1 MRALKI
7 AGAVVACLIAIVIVL
22 LLTGIPSS
30 FITSLIQDRIER
42 ETGYRIAI
50 TGKTSVE
57 VWPSLGLALHNV
69 TLENPRNGPADLH
82 LAVGE
87 VRADLP
93 LSSLL
98 SGSPKVSELT
108 VDHPTLRLPMLRERA
123 RTNAS
128 PGPDRAD
135 EAPARTTAF
144 PVDRVTVSNGA
155 IVFFDPDNRVE
166 DRINDLDATIRIDA
180 DRNIA
185 IAGSARPGNHS
196 LKFTIKAA
204 LPAGAPGRQN
214 IPTEL
219 TLDAPG
225 VLTRSLTA
233 KADVRINGQMLLI
246 NGLSGSLDGG
256 KFNGWASVDL
266 ASKPLVKVDLD
277 FQQLGFGPASSQ
289 PTPNPAAQSAMQPWS
304 DVPFDLNGLN
314 YVDAQVTISAAELRF
329 GNARFAPAS
338 VSATIANGVLQT
350 TFSRLGA
357 YDGEAN
363 GTLSVDAS
371 KGQPVFALQAD
382 VTGVRALPLL
392 SSLADF
398 DTVDGK
404 MQAKV
409 NVQATGNSLHALMSS
424 AAGTASVDVRDGAL
438 RNLNIAKMIRALTSG
453 TLSGWQEHPDQT
465 TDLSQLSATA
475 TIAQGKATTSDLFL
489 AGPLV
494 RMTGAGTVDLGSK
507 TLAFRVEPKLV
518 MTTQGQGGSADPV
531 GLGIPVIVQ
540 GTWSEP
546 RIYPDTAGIL
556 DNPDAAYA
564 KLRELG
570 QGLFGQNGLGSD
582 KSGGPN
588 LGETLGTLIQQ
599 GLGGAA
605 GKPNPGGSPSP
616 SQPSP
621 GQSSQGQS
629 SQGTATPLD
638 DIMKRLFGR

>member
-7 AGAVVACLIAIVIVL
+7 AGAVVVCLIAIAIVL
-22 LLTGIPSS
+22 LVTGIPSS
-30 FITSLIQDRIER
+30 FITSLVQDRIER

-50 TGKTSVE
+50 AGKTSVE
-57 VWPSLGLALHNV
+57 VWPSLGLVLHNV
-69 TLENPRNGPADLH
+69 TLENPKSGPTDLH
-82 LAVGE
+82 LTVGE

-93 LSSLL
+93 LSNLL

-108 VDHPTLRLPMLRERA
+108 IDHPTLRLPMLRER
-123 RTNAS
+123 T
-128 PGPDRAD
+128 RANTPSGTEPAD
-135 EAPARTTAF
+135 NAPADNTEF
-144 PVDRVTVSNGA
+144 PIDRVTISNGA
-155 IVFFDPDNRVE
+155 VVFFDPDNRLE
-166 DRINDLDATIRIDA
+166 DRINDLDATVAIGA
-180 DRNIA
+180 DRTIA
-185 IAGSARPGNHS
+185 IAGSARPGSHS

-204 LPAGAPGRQN
+204 LPAGVLTRQN

-225 VLTRSLTA
+225 VLTRQLTA
-233 KADVRINGQMLLI
+233 KADVRINGQTLLI
-246 NGLSGSLDGG
+246 NGLSGSLNGG
-256 KFNGWASVDL
+256 NFNGWASVDL

-277 FQQLGFGPASSQ
+277 FQQLGFGPASG
-289 PTPNPAAQSAMQPWS
+289 NPAPQSGMQPWS

-329 GNARFAPAS
+329 GNAHFAPAS
-338 VSATIANGVLQT
+338 VSATIASGVLQT

-371 KGQPVFALQAD
+371 KGQPAFALQAD

-398 DTVDGK
+398 ENVDGK
-404 MQAKV
+404 MQAKAA
-409 NVQATGNSLHALMSS
+409 VQATGNSLRAIMSS
-424 AAGTASVDVRDGAL
+424 VAGTASVDVRDGAL
-438 RNLNIAKMIRALTSG
+438 RNLNLAKMIRSLTSG
-453 TLSGWQEHPDQT
+453 TLSGWQERPDQT

-494 RMTGAGTVDLGSK
+494 RMTGAGTVDLGTK

-518 MTTQGQGGSADPV
+518 MSTEGQGGSADPI

-546 RIYPDTAGIL
+546 RIYPDMAGIL

-570 QGLFGQNGLGSD
+570 QGLFGQGGLGSSG
-582 KSGGPN
+582 KSG
-588 LGETLGTLIQQ
+588 LGETLGNLIQQ
-599 GLGGAA
+599 GLGGVG

-616 SQPSP
+616 GPP
-621 GQSSQGQS
+621 SQGQP
-629 SQGTATPLD
+629 SQGAASPLD